1 MFSKGSLY
9 KIGTALIFV
18 LVFLTFGIQFSDAHS
33 GYDIKTGVDVPEPHH
48 HHDKFD
54 NEGKVVGK
62 HEGHEH
68 GLYEAHTHVG
78 NKNDGFPAVGRKV
91 ASNAEVGTYIGA
103 PVTRSLAVPLS
114 HGRKHT
120 LVPVLLID
128 GKSKRN
134 IKGVSRTFA
143 SDVDLFDVSVTT
155 GQLVTKQ
162 SLSGR
167 NYYVFVDVSL
177 PNHVRHAANPWS
189 SILVVIT
196 VENKYAPKFVERPIL
211 SGSEIVQRDWVDRW
225 VNRGATTNTHFGDP
239 LFAIP
244 YENLTY
250 TLNTQTNRRTD
261 DDRIFDIDH
270 LGQLKTGSGFRS
282 YFTQG
287 AGKDERAFPLT
298 VTVSREGYTDEIE
311 VVVDIHGDSSTTGGE
326 GRSRYLEG
334 RQVVP
339 NSDGMVFKGLPA
351 AKIDFH
357 SAFPTGKYKYTLS
370 GLDADAFHILN
381 RQLIPNYNLELL
393 PTHYEVIVEVNQQK
407 PTIYIYYTNANL
419 MGTSPTISG
428 ATRGDIGV
436 AVENSAPEFTEGATA
451 TRSVAENTKTRTK
464 IGDPVSATDADDDTL
479 KYRLGGTDA
488 NQFRISGKTG
498 QLRTR
503 KKLDYETKSTYSVT
517 VTASDGHGGKATID
531 VTINVTDV
539 NEDAA
544 EAPAVG
550 ARATE
555 TALLA
560 NYPNLFNPE
569 TWLPY
574 QLAVPADV
582 TLTVYDMSGGMVR
595 RLALGHQAAGV
606 YYSRSRAAYWDGK
619 NESGEKVATGVYF
632 YTLTAGEFT
641 ATRKMLIRK

>member
-18 LVFLTFGIQFSDAHS
+18 LVSLTFGIQFSDAHS

-48 HHDKFD
+48 HHGDP
-54 NEGKVVGK
+54 KV
-62 HEGHEH
+62 GHEH

-78 NKNDGFPAVGRKV
+78 NNNYGSPVVARSIAV
-91 ASNAEVGTYIGA
+91 NAEAGTYIGA
-103 PVTRSLAVPLS
+103 PVTRSIAVPLS

-120 LVPVLLID
+120 L
-128 GKSKRN
+128 
-134 IKGVSRTFA
+134 
-143 SDVDLFDVSVTT
+143 SDVASVNSSPVAAAADKFEVIATT
-155 GQLVTKQ
+155 GQLVTKYRYGD
-162 SLSGR
+162 LLPVGD
-167 NYYVFVDVSL
+167 YYVFVNVSVAQQSND
-177 PNHVRHAANPWS
+177 PEKNPWS
-189 SILVVIT
+189 SILVKIT
-196 VENKYAPKFVERPIL
+196 VEQKHAPKFVERPIL

-225 VNRGATTNTHFGDP
+225 VNRGATTNTNIGDP

-244 YENLTY
+244 YEVPTY
-250 TLNTQTNRRTD
+250 TLHTKTNRRTD
-261 DDRIFDIDH
+261 DDHVFETNDS
-270 LGQLKTGSGFRS
+270 GQLKTGSGFRF

-298 VTVSREGYTDEIE
+298 VIAHHDGYTDEIE
-311 VVVDIHGDSSTTGGE
+311 VVVYIRGDSSTTGAE
-326 GRSRYLEG
+326 GRSRYIASMRVDSTLDGRVRNNDSSKINFPSGIRHGSYTLRGPDANAFSISG
-334 RQVVP
+334 RQL
-339 NSDGMVFKGLPA
+339 LP
-351 AKIDFH
+351 
-357 SAFPTGKYKYTLS
+357 SS
-370 GLDADAFHILN
+370 GLEFF
-381 RQLIPNYNLELL
+381 
-393 PTHYEVIVEVNQQK
+393 PTHYEVVVEARNQPEMDSWLQK
-407 PTIYIYYTNANL
+407 STVYIYFRGVGPPSYL
-419 MGTSPTISG
+419 S
-428 ATRGDIGV
+428 ATRGDRVGV

-451 TRSVAENTKTRTK
+451 TRAVAENTKTRTK

-488 NQFRISGKTG
+488 NQFRIGKNTG

-517 VTASDGHGGKATID
+517 ITASDDHGGKATID
-531 VTINVTDV
+531 VTINVIDV

-560 NYPNLFNPE
+560 NYPNPFNPE

-582 TLTVYDMSGGMVR
+582 TLTIYDMSGGVVR
-595 RLALGHQAAGV
+595 RLTLGHQAAGV

>member
-9 KIGTALIFV
+9 KIGTALIFTV
-18 LVFLTFGIQFSDAHS
+18 VFLTFGIQFSDAHS

-48 HHDKFD
+48 HHDKPD
-54 NEGKVVGK
+54 NKV
-62 HEGHEH
+62 GHEH
-68 GLYEAHTHVG
+68 GLYEAHTHNNRDNYSYPV
-78 NKNDGFPAVGRKV
+78 VGRKV
-91 ASNAEVGTYIGA
+91 ASNAEAGTYIGA

-120 LVPVLLID
+120 LSNVG
-128 GKSKRN
+128 GKDD
-134 IKGVSRTFA
+134 A
-143 SDVDLFDVSVTT
+143 AHLFDVSVTT

-162 SLSGR
+162 SLSAGP
-167 NYYVFVDVSL
+167 YYVFVDVSL
-177 PNHVRHAANPWS
+177 PNQESKHPWS

-211 SGSEIVQRDWVDRW
+211 RDSAIVQPDWVDRW
-225 VNRGATTNTHFGDP
+225 VNRGATTNTHIGDP

-287 AGKDERAFPLT
+287 AGKDEQAFPLT
-298 VTVSREGYTDEIE
+298 VTANHRGYTDEIE
-311 VVVDIHGDSSTTGGE
+311 VAVYIAGDSSTTGAE
-326 GRSRYLEG
+326 GRSRYLESQKQTPDSAG
-334 RQVVP
+334 NVP
-339 NSDGMVFKGLPA
+339 YNTGTP
-351 AKIDFH
+351 
-357 SAFPTGKYKYTLS
+357 FPGGIRTGSYTLRGPDANAFWIS
-370 GLDADAFHILN
+370 GRELRSQTGLAFF
-381 RQLIPNYNLELL
+381 
-393 PTHYEVIVEVNQQK
+393 PTHYEVIVEARNRPQMDSWVQE
-407 PTIYIYYTNANL
+407 TTVYIYFRKTGVQRI
-419 MGTSPTISG
+419 MG

-451 TRSVAENTKTRTK
+451 TRSVAENTPSGEK
-464 IGDPVSATDADDDTL
+464 IGDPVSATDADEDKL
-479 KYRLGGTDA
+479 RYSLGGTNA
-488 NQFRISGKTG
+488 NRFRVGKNTG

-503 KKLDYETKSTYSVT
+503 RKLDYETKSTYSVT
-517 VTASDGHGGKATID
+517 ITASDGHGGKATID

-560 NYPNLFNPE
+560 NYPNPFNPE

-582 TLTVYDMSGGMVR
+582 TLTIYDMSGGVVR

-641 ATRKMLIRK
+641 ATRKLLIRK